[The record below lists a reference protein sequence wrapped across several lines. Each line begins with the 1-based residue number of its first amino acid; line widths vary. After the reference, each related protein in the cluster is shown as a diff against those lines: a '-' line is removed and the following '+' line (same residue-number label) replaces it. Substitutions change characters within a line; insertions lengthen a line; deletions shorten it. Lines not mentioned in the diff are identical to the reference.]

1 MNVTKDLIGKVFK
14 IKNVPENIPCNNCD
28 SCLRLRIMEL
38 GMYEGE
44 MIEIDNY
51 RLGLWTVNILGPSGN
66 RLSKIVMR
74 DDEMSRI
81 ILEDESCRVK
91 VY

>member
-1 MNVTKDLIGKVFK
+1 MNITKDLIGKVFK
-14 IKNVPENIPCNNCD
+14 IKDVPENSPCANCD
-28 SCLRLRIMEL
+28 VCLRLRIMEL
-38 GMYEGE
+38 GVYEGE

-51 RLGLWTVNILGPSGN
+51 RLGLWTINILGSSGI

-74 DDEMSRI
+74 DDEINRI
-81 ILEDESCRVK
+81 ILEDDSCRVK

>member
-1 MNVTKDLIGKVFK
+1 MKITKDLIGKVFK
-14 IKNVPENIPCNNCD
+14 IKDVPENSPCSNCD
-28 SCLRLRIMEL
+28 ICLRLRIMEL
-38 GMYEGE
+38 GMYNGE

-51 RLGLWTVNILGPSGN
+51 RLGLWTINILGPNGN

-74 DDEMSRI
+74 DDEINRI
-81 ILEDESCRVK
+81 IIEDELCRVK